1 MKCQM
6 IRKFRSNNPQTDFG
20 DLHLHSICPS
30 EITGASKSSQSPNVD
45 AALLHEEYGTLIF
58 LRL

>member
-1 MKCQM
+1 M
-6 IRKFRSNNPQTDFG
+6 IRKFHSNKTQILEISIFIPYVHLRSA
-20 DLHLHSICPS
+20 
-30 EITGASKSSQSPNVD
+30 GASKSSQSPHVD